1 MIICPNCKEEIE
13 EDSHFCDQCG
23 HELLYCSSCGHVG
36 IGRRCTHC
44 GGLMVSADEK
54 EKQSQAPREAAAV
67 PGNANAMPGMNAA
80 GAMPGMNAAGAMPG
94 MNVASAPRRPAEGSQ
109 MPVQKGIPT
118 LTLYNPTLDI
128 RMQGVNGA
136 IIGRRQGPYQQLFE
150 GNMYI
155 SGIHAQLIYKPD
167 AGWCIIDKNSSNGTK
182 LNQRDLSPDVPTP
195 MKAGDI
201 VTLANINLQ
210 VSLT

>member
-23 HELLYCSSCGHVG
+23 HELLYCSSCGRVG

-54 EKQSQAPREAAAV
+54 AQQSQAPRQPAGFQE
-67 PGNANAMPGMNAA
+67 NIMPA
-80 GAMPGMNAAGAMPG
+80 
-94 MNVASAPRRPAEGSQ
+94 MNVETPQRRPAEGSQ

-118 LTLYNPTLDI
+118 LTLYNPSLDI
-128 RMQGVNGA
+128 RLMGVNGA
-136 IIGRRQGPYQQLFE
+136 VIGRRQGPYQQLFE

-155 SGIHAQLIYKPD
+155 SGVHAQLIYKPD
-167 AGWCIIDKNSSNGTK
+167 AGWCIIDKHSSNGTK
-182 LNQRDLSPDVPTP
+182 LNQRDLSPDVP
-195 MKAGDI
+195 MSLKAGDI